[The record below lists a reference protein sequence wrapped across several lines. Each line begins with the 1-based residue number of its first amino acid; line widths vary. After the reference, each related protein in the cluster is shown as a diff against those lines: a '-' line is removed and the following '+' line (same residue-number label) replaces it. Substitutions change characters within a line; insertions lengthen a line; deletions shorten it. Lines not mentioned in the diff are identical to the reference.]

1 MLYSKYCEYSIR
13 ALVYLGANTQKK
25 NYLLVKEISEKTNIP
40 CAYLHKIFQDLA
52 SNTNWIISKKGRN
65 GGVSMAVDSKK
76 VKLMDIIK
84 LCDGVQTIDKCVLG
98 GDKKCKRNP
107 KCNMHDQCSFI
118 LNEITAFYERMTLDV
133 IAKMNPF

>member
-13 ALVYLGANTQKK
+13 ALAYLGANRQKK
-25 NYLLVKEISEKTNIP
+25 SYMLVKEISEKTNIP

-52 SNTNWIISKKGRN
+52 SNTNWIVSKKGRN
-65 GGVSMAVDSKK
+65 GGVSMAIDSKR

-98 GDKKCKRNP
+98 GDKRCKQNP
-107 KCNMHDQCSFI
+107 KCGLRDMCSHV
-118 LNEITAFYERMTLDV
+118 LNEITAFYEKTTLDV

>member
-13 ALVYLGANTQKK
+13 ALAYLGANAQNK

-52 SNTNWIISKKGRN
+52 SNTNWIVSKKGRN
-65 GGVSMAVDSKK
+65 GGVAMSVDSKK

-98 GDKKCKRNP
+98 GDKRCRQNS
-107 KCNMHDQCSFI
+107 KCNMHDQCSHI
-118 LNEITAFYERMTLDV
+118 LNEITAFYEKMTLDV